1 MTEEQQHDIAVGS
14 PRDRID
20 IFLDG
25 AAEPLLST
33 TPPLSFELDT
43 SLMEDG
49 PAQSGDMGN
58 KTVRRHR

>member
-1 MTEEQQHDIAVGS
+1 MTEEQPHDIDVAT

-33 TPPLSFELDT
+33 TPP
-43 SLMEDG
+43 
-49 PAQSGDMGN
+49 
-58 KTVRRHR
+58 